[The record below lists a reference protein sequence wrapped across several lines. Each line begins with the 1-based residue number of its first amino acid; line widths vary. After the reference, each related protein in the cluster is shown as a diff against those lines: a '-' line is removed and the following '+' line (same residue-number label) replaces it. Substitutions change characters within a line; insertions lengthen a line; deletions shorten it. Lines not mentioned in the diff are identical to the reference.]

1 MKFQTVVIV
10 TQMQQCVM
18 EVVKCTMEITISPH
32 VLHVK
37 MSIVF
42 GAKRIIKDVEY
53 VPVVMGHLVEY
64 V

>member
-1 MKFQTVVIV
+1 
-10 TQMQQCVM
+10 MQQCVM